1 MSERNRYE
9 IRNEDGAGESSD
21 DSRQADDLKG
31 KSKRLLDDL
40 DDVVDEVN
48 KVVREAVG
56 RGSEAVGALGENV
69 RQTWQETVRGQRPA
83 RTSVVMVRIDT
94 DSLHRLDELIEA
106 GLCSSR
112 SEAAHYLI
120 TEGIK
125 AKQGTFDKIGSKIEE
140 IRKAKR
146 ELRELLSEDA
156 DTHTEMSGQGG
167 RGPEESSR

>member
-9 IRNEDGAGESSD
+9 IRNENGEDESSGEAK
-21 DSRQADDLKG
+21 REEDLKG

-56 RGSEAVGALGENV
+56 RGSEAVGVLGENV
-69 RQTWQETVRGQRPA
+69 KQTWQDTVRGQRPA
-83 RTSVVMVRIDT
+83 RTGVVMVRVDT
-94 DSLHRLDELIEA
+94 DSLQRLDELIEA

-112 SEAAHYLI
+112 SEAAHFLI
-120 TEGIK
+120 TAGID
-125 AKQGTFDKIGSKIEE
+125 AKQGTFDKIGLKIEE

-146 ELRELLSEDA
+146 ELRELLSEDP
-156 DTHTEMSGQGG
+156 DEMPGE
-167 RGPEESSR
+167 RGPGGGEDNA

>member
-9 IRNEDGAGESSD
+9 TGNESEPGDSSH
-21 DSRQADDLKG
+21 DSGQPEDLKVKG
-31 KSKRLLDDL
+31 KRLLDDL

-56 RGSEAVGALGENV
+56 RGSEAVGAMGENV
-69 RQTWQETVRGQRPA
+69 KQTWQETVRGERPA
-83 RTSVVMVRIDT
+83 RTSVVMVRVDT
-94 DSLHRLDELIEA
+94 ESLQRLDELIEA

-112 SEAAHYLI
+112 SEAAHFLI
-120 TEGIK
+120 TAGID
-125 AKQGTFDKIGSKIEE
+125 AKQGTFDKIGQKIEE

-156 DTHTEMSGQGG
+156 DDL
-167 RGPEESSR
+167 PV

>member
-9 IRNEDGAGESSD
+9 IRNEAGASESSND
-21 DSRQADDLKG
+21 PRQAEDLKEKG
-31 KSKRLLDDL
+31 KRLIDDL

-56 RGSEAVGALGENV
+56 RGSEAVGTLGENV
-69 RQTWQETVRGQRPA
+69 KQTWQETVRGQRPA
-83 RTSVVMVRIDT
+83 RTSVVMVRVDT
-94 DSLHRLDELIEA
+94 DSLQRLDELIEA

-112 SEAAHYLI
+112 SEAAHFLI
-120 TEGIK
+120 TAGID
-125 AKQGTFDKIGSKIEE
+125 AKRGTFDKIGQKIEE

-156 DTHTEMSGQGG
+156 DDLPGG
-167 RGPEESSR
+167 GSDNT

>member
-9 IRNEDGAGESSD
+9 SGNESEPGESSH
-21 DSRQADDLKG
+21 DSGQPEDLKVKG
-31 KSKRLLDDL
+31 KRLLDDL

-56 RGSEAVGALGENV
+56 RGSEAVGAMGENV
-69 RQTWQETVRGQRPA
+69 KQTLQETVRGQRSA
-83 RTSVVMVRIDT
+83 RTSVVMVRVDT

-112 SEAAHYLI
+112 SEAAHFLI
-120 TEGIK
+120 TAGIA
-125 AKQGTFDKIGSKIEE
+125 AKQGTFDKIGEKIED

-146 ELRELLSEDA
+146 ELRDLLREDA
-156 DTHTEMSGQGG
+156 DA
-167 RGPEESSR
+167 

>member
-9 IRNEDGAGESSD
+9 IRNEGGEGESPN
-21 DSRQADDLKG
+21 DSGQTEDLKG
-31 KSKRLLDDL
+31 KSKKLLDDL

-56 RGSEAVGALGENV
+56 RGSEAVGVLGENV
-69 RQTWQETVRGQRPA
+69 KQTWQETVRGERPA
-83 RTSVVMVRIDT
+83 RTSVVMVRVDT
-94 DSLHRLDELIEA
+94 ESLQRLDELIEA

-112 SEAAHYLI
+112 SEAAHFLI
-120 TEGIK
+120 TAGID
-125 AKQGTFDKIGSKIEE
+125 AKQGTFDKIGQKIEE

-156 DTHTEMSGQGG
+156 DDL
-167 RGPEESSR
+167 PV

>member
-9 IRNEDGAGESSD
+9 IRNEAGAAETSD
-21 DSRQADDLKG
+21 DPRQTEDLKG
-31 KSKRLLDDL
+31 KGKRLLDDL

-69 RQTWQETVRGQRPA
+69 KHTWQETVRTQRPA
-83 RTSVVMVRIDT
+83 RTSVVMVRVDT
-94 DSLHRLDELIEA
+94 DSLDRLDELIEA
-106 GLCSSR
+106 GLCASR

-120 TEGIK
+120 TEGIN
-125 AKQGTFDKIGSKIEE
+125 AKQATFDKISEKIDE

-146 ELRELLSEDA
+146 ELRELLSEDVN
-156 DTHTEMSGQGG
+156 
-167 RGPEESSR
+167 ESSVGRDAGSGTNKD

>member
-1 MSERNRYE
+1 MSERNTYE
-9 IRNEDGAGESSD
+9 IRNEAGAGEPSG
-21 DSRQADDLKG
+21 DSRQAEDLKG
-31 KSKRLLDDL
+31 KGKRLLDDL

-69 RQTWQETVRGQRPA
+69 KQTWQETVRGQRPA
-83 RTSVVMVRIDT
+83 RTSVVMVRVDT
-94 DSLHRLDELIEA
+94 ESLQRLDELIEA

-120 TEGIK
+120 TAGIN
-125 AKQGTFDKIGSKIEE
+125 AKQSTFDKISLKIEE

-146 ELRELLSEDA
+146 ELRELLGEDA
-156 DTHTEMSGQGG
+156 DESFGERESGSGNNQA
-167 RGPEESSR
+167 